1 MVEDVAKIIR
11 EALDNLPNLKY
22 KFPEYPEIHKDDVY
36 IGNEMWTCDGM
47 RKIHL
52 ETGVTQ
58 NLEVLHCVWYPNP
71 EYNLPIFGCDIV
83 DTGKTITAAI
93 VDVSPVRGTEK
104 IYDRIRPICNLYN
117 FSERRALPLWGD
129 EIFSPH
135 CKFMRINSRVEKY
148 NYQSLV
154 KHLLT
159 IYCEEI
165 NNAVRDENWVN
176 TMLRFDDQIYYCK
189 QQRKNKKTIAVL
201 SKWFD
206 KEWARN
212 YIDTVLFDVPV
223 MKVSPDGST
232 VQK

>member
-1 MVEDVAKIIR
+1 
-11 EALDNLPNLKY
+11 
-22 KFPEYPEIHKDDVY
+22 
-36 IGNEMWTCDGM
+36 
-47 RKIHL
+47 
-52 ETGVTQ
+52 
-58 NLEVLHCVWYPNP
+58 
-71 EYNLPIFGCDIV
+71 
-83 DTGKTITAAI
+83 
-93 VDVSPVRGTEK
+93 
-104 IYDRIRPICNLYN
+104 
-117 FSERRALPLWGD
+117 
-129 EIFSPH
+129 
-135 CKFMRINSRVEKY
+135 MRINSRVEKY

-232 VQK
+232 VQT